1 MRLGEGRGFCLGEL
15 PLAVLES
22 VGAPGVFFNA
32 ANSTHANLVLKRQE
46 AVCLQGLVYIPM
58 YVQNGH
64 TIRKGDFGHW
74 NYKPFAG
81 GGGAD
86 PYTFDDSIFHHHEPC
101 SSSLA
106 S

>member
-1 MRLGEGRGFCLGEL
+1 
-15 PLAVLES
+15 VLES
-22 VGAPGVFFNA
+22 VGAPGEFFNA
-32 ANSTHANLVLKRQE
+32 ASTFSNLVLKRKE
-46 AVCLQGLVYIPM
+46 AVVLQGLVYIPM

-64 TIRKGDFGHW
+64 TIRKGDFGLW

-86 PYTFDDSIFHHHEPC
+86 PYTFYDSIFHHHEPC